1 MLTMN
6 DYNDKFTESSSNI
19 TNDDVF
25 NIEEEID
32 YSYIVNDGN
41 NGSDLKRSPEKKD
54 ENNELLNDEEID
66 LILEY
71 VSVKA
76 SDSSEVTGD
85 EVIDSTIQNCR
96 SSGFDRSEILDYLI
110 SSGYVSFENE
120 NDTSEDS
127 LSYIQSILQQK
138 NRYIPSNIEEIALVV
153 SSASKL
159 FVLELMAKVNKQ
171 MNKDKSN
178 GNKNA
183 NVINIQT
190 IYNAF
195 ANQRDLIPNI

>member
-1 MLTMN
+1 MSSYIDDKLT
-6 DYNDKFTESSSNI
+6 ELSSNI
-19 TNDDVF
+19 TNDDMF

-32 YSYIVNDGN
+32 YSRIVNDGN
-41 NGSDLKRSPEKKD
+41 NMSDVRRSPEKKE

-76 SDSSEVTGD
+76 SESSEVTGN

-96 SSGFDRSEILDYLI
+96 SSGFDLSEVLDYLI
-110 SSGYVSFENE
+110 GSGHVSFENE
-120 NDTSEDS
+120 SESNEDS
-127 LSYIQSILQQK
+127 LSYIQSVLKQK

-153 SSASKL
+153 SSVSKL

-171 MNKDKSN
+171 MNRDKRNNGSN
-178 GNKNA
+178 T
-183 NVINIQT
+183 NVINVHS

-195 ANQRDLIPNI
+195 SSQKDLIPSV